1 MAESKK
7 IIDQLEKEGWV
18 EVSHKG
24 SHVTFKK
31 EGVAYL
37 ITVPQPRGH
46 LGKGLRSKIE
56 KAAGWR

>member
-1 MAESKK
+1 MTESQK
-7 IIDQLEKEGWV
+7 IIDRLTREGWV

-31 EGVAYL
+31 ESVAYL
-37 ITVPQPRGH
+37 ITVPHPRKD